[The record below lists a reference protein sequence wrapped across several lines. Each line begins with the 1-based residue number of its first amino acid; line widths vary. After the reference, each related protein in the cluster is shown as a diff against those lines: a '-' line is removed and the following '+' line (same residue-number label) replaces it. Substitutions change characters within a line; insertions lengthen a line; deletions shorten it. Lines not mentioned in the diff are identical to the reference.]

1 MADAPAQ
8 MPAVHVPHP
17 LDGALT
23 QAHAA
28 MEEHLSKVGT
38 SNFIGYQ
45 VTIRVPIHAE
55 DDPMARQV
63 AKGILPFISG
73 NASVK
78 LQKIYR
84 DRSPEAVTLT

>member
-1 MADAPAQ
+1 MADAQPQ
-8 MPAVHVPHP
+8 MPAEHVPHP

-38 SNFIGYQ
+38 SNFLGYQ
-45 VTIRVPIHAE
+45 VTIRIPIRAE

-63 AKGILPFISG
+63 ARGVLPFISS

-84 DRSPEAVTLT
+84 DRSPEAVPLE